1 MELISQLKELLKVCE
16 IKFTRP
22 HFIFSKYWKLL
33 SLANWIFKDPQDR
46 STDIKSTLTIERKR
60 INSIKDISSSSL
72 KVETWK
78 KKENHK
84 NKY

>member
-1 MELISQLKELLKVCE
+1 MELISQLKELVKVCE
-16 IKFTRP
+16 IKFTRT

-33 SLANWIFKDPQDR
+33 SLANCIFKDPQDR